1 VSAHDASI
9 NGGSMDARS
18 PYEPR
23 DATCYRAVA
32 NLGRP
37 TRSATCNLVLPNSYN
52 VHVHVHGTLAQ
63 GPIPAKP
70 TRFQPR
76 LQLDS
81 ATC

>member
-9 NGGSMDARS
+9 NDGSMNA

-23 DATCYRAVA
+23 DATCYRARSQPGPA
-32 NLGRP
+32 NALGYVQF
-37 TRSATCNLVLPNSYN
+37 VLPNSDN